1 MPFKQFGEAPH
12 HGSANHYN
20 QDAAVAGV
28 IDEDFLNQPPARQ
41 RAMLHRATGD
51 RSLLSMSDEG
61 TDRYITNAI
70 NQIEARDI
78 GGAHAASPM
87 HAQDG
92 AEGVDPQLMQAMEQ
106 AAGADDMQAANSLLR
121 SAKRRSGGQ
130 RDVRHEHSSRRPASG
145 GQRFDAGRI
154 RSALGLPESAA
165 YNPAGS
171 ADATPSVST
180 IDHRGTVH
188 QVPHDQLPEA
198 LAAGHTV
205 VMPMTSPDGH
215 HGYVP
220 LQHLESAHHHG
231 FEMGHRS
238 AGDSDMD
245 PQIKND
251 LKRLTG
257 PRGLEGEARDQF
269 FRGLDGQRVGNFT
282 VGELSNVLTNES
294 RDLSGGKPGVLDEAK
309 RHEANAILD
318 NARLRHPNSMAS
330 RTLSSGAAHSQGRD
344 QDMRIMRQVYYDRM
358 TGEDDPV
365 EGRTFFGNS
374 AQDLGSR
381 PIGDSRQSVYDAWG
395 PFKHG

>member
-1 MPFKQFGEAPH
+1 MQGRKRVSAEDGRPGGQTFQQTFLAPRLLCIQSGARVHSKYSQRTNRMPFKQFGEAPH

-154 RSALGLPESAA
+154 RSALG
-165 YNPAGS
+165 
-171 ADATPSVST
+171 
-180 IDHRGTVH
+180 
-188 QVPHDQLPEA
+188 
-198 LAAGHTV
+198 
-205 VMPMTSPDGH
+205 
-215 HGYVP
+215 
-220 LQHLESAHHHG
+220 
-231 FEMGHRS
+231 
-238 AGDSDMD
+238 
-245 PQIKND
+245 
-251 LKRLTG
+251 
-257 PRGLEGEARDQF
+257 
-269 FRGLDGQRVGNFT
+269 
-282 VGELSNVLTNES
+282 
-294 RDLSGGKPGVLDEAK
+294 
-309 RHEANAILD
+309 
-318 NARLRHPNSMAS
+318 
-330 RTLSSGAAHSQGRD
+330 
-344 QDMRIMRQVYYDRM
+344 
-358 TGEDDPV
+358 
-365 EGRTFFGNS
+365 
-374 AQDLGSR
+374 
-381 PIGDSRQSVYDAWG
+381 
-395 PFKHG
+395 